1 MQRVE
6 PSLLT
11 RRTVTRNSLLSGAMA
26 LFPVPSTSAIPE
38 MEIRGAWNLRQFAA
52 KGDAKTDDTVALQR
66 AIDNASDKA
75 AVVLIPPGEYL
86 TRELHLRPATAIVG
100 QPAWNY
106 GGPGGSVLRLAGAG
120 STCLLNLTTAR
131 GSTVEGLALDG
142 NNIGQ
147 GIHGMLVNKA
157 VFGDHEDALRI
168 ERCQI
173 NRFSG
178 DGLHLGRVWVYSIR
192 HSMIA
197 YNHGDG
203 INLRG
208 WDGFILDNWLS
219 ANGRAGFAA
228 RYENE
233 GASVTFTA
241 NRIEWNKEENMV
253 ITGSD
258 GYQITGN
265 LFDRAGTCNL
275 ALRKGPKYPVRQST
289 ITGNAF
295 RRSGK
300 LANPDSQDSSQLLME
315 SSWGITCTGNSFV
328 AGRDDGDK
336 GVMSPSYG
344 IVYRGLENCVI
355 TNNVLHDGAL
365 RKLMLD
371 LGEHGEGLIV
381 RDNPGRVAATKG

>member
-1 MQRVE
+1 M
-6 PSLLT
+6 
-11 RRTVTRNSLLSGAMA
+11 LS
-26 LFPVPSTSAIPE
+26 SA
-38 MEIRGAWNLRQFAA
+38 
-52 KGDAKTDDTVALQR
+52 
-66 AIDNASDKA
+66 
-75 AVVLIPPGEYL
+75 
-86 TRELHLRPATAIVG
+86 
-100 QPAWNY
+100 
-106 GGPGGSVLRLAGAG
+106 
-120 STCLLNLTTAR
+120 NLTTAR

-173 NRFSG
+173 NPFSG
-178 DGLHLGRVWVYSIR
+178 DGIRLGRVWVYSIC

-208 WDGFILDNWLS
+208 WDGFILDNWLLD
-219 ANGRAGFAA
+219 NGRAGFAT

-241 NRIEWNKEENMV
+241 NRTEWNKEENMV

-295 RRSGK
+295 WRSGK
-300 LANPDSQDSSQLLME
+300 LANPDSQDSSQLLIE
-315 SSWGITCTGNSFV
+315 SSWGVTCTGNSFV

-355 TNNVLHDGAL
+355 TNNVMQTELCRSLCLTWENTVKA
-365 RKLMLD
+365 
-371 LGEHGEGLIV
+371 
-381 RDNPGRVAATKG
+381 